1 MKALYEAYHDKAVI
15 LVVYIREAHPAG
27 TDQTADNAGWKVID
41 KTVFY
46 QPKTY
51 EDRRKLAETACS
63 FWELPIP
70 TLVDTMEPSVGV
82 TYEAWPNRLYLIDLQ
97 GKLVYRG
104 VRGPQGV
111 NVHEGELEL
120 RKMLGMTGGDPVTQ
134 PQRKAAAPGGR
145 GRLGGGSGGAGRPS
159 DAKPGPDTPPRQAE
173 PSKDRPQ

>member
-15 LVVYIREAHPAG
+15 LVVYIREAHPASA
-27 TDQTADNAGWKVID
+27 DQTAESAGWKVID

-46 QPKTY
+46 QPKSY
-51 EDRRKLAETACS
+51 DQRRKLAETACS

-82 TYEAWPNRLYLIDLQ
+82 TYDAWPNRLYLIDAQ

-104 VRGPQGV
+104 VRGPAGV

-120 RKMLGMTGGDPVTQ
+120 RKLLGITSGEPVTK
-134 PQRKAAAPGGR
+134 PKRIAAPSGR
-145 GRLGGGSGGAGRPS
+145 GRFGGGDGAAERPD
-159 DAKPGPDTPPRQAE
+159 DAKPSPKTPPQ
-173 PSKDRPQ
+173 PPDPPQDRPQ

>member
-51 EDRRKLAETACS
+51 EERRKLAETACL

-70 TLVDTMEPSVGV
+70 TLVDTMEPSVGM
-82 TYEAWPNRLYLIDLQ
+82 TYDAWPNRLYLLDTQ
-97 GKLVYRG
+97 GKIVYRG

-120 RKMLGMTGGDPVTQ
+120 RKLLGIASGEPVTQ
-134 PQRKAAAPGGR
+134 PRRIAAPSGR
-145 GRLGGGSGGAGRPS
+145 GRFGGGSADAERPS
-159 DAKPGPDTPPRQAE
+159 DAKPGPQTPSPQ
-173 PSKDRPQ
+173 PDSSKEQPK